1 MASVEDGIHRTF
13 GSCRFSEEIIIN
25 THSKLTG
32 DFLYDSPCGIITTSD
47 PGDPFTTLI
56 HDGSK
61 FYTPAFSGISRAVKF
76 KDGETKTGAM
86 LLSNM
91 CSVREKATSPELET
105 TSLDRSINA
114 SCKFTGYKPLSIVP
128 NYQLFL
134 PHCTAL
140 VREGIWKRDPKGTLT
155 DVSQYFGL
163 KLAQESYKY
172 SKKRPRGDSNYR
184 VKKTM
189 LDEILSKQT
198 ELSNIEP
205 SHPDHN
211 SKEEEIFIRSEAL
224 KNYVFSIEP
233 DECIPVPKYVLEDKY
248 TGSNPLHPIF
258 LDKILNI
265 AAESGYIGPKTAVI
279 IMGCSVGI
287 DSETAAVMQARI
299 AAFPAVMRVGGDSNN
314 KRKVRKYKI
323 KKTKKPSRY
332 IIRKKTRQTRKT
344 RKIKMRKNKNNK

>member
-1 MASVEDGIHRTF
+1 
-13 GSCRFSEEIIIN
+13 
-25 THSKLTG
+25 
-32 DFLYDSPCGIITTSD
+32 
-47 PGDPFTTLI
+47 
-56 HDGSK
+56 
-61 FYTPAFSGISRAVKF
+61 
-76 KDGETKTGAM
+76 
-86 LLSNM
+86 
-91 CSVREKATSPELET
+91 
-105 TSLDRSINA
+105 
-114 SCKFTGYKPLSIVP
+114 
-128 NYQLFL
+128 
-134 PHCTAL
+134 
-140 VREGIWKRDPKGTLT
+140 
-155 DVSQYFGL
+155 
-163 KLAQESYKY
+163 
-172 SKKRPRGDSNYR
+172 
-184 VKKTM
+184 M

-233 DECIPVPKYVLEDKY
+233 DECIPVPKYVLKDKY

-265 AAESGYIGPKTAVI
+265 AAGVGYIGPKTVVI

-287 DSETAAVMQARI
+287 DTGTADIMKSRI
-299 AAFPAVMRVGGDSNN
+299 AAGPGVMRVGGDSNN